1 MKLKNQKGFTLIE
14 LMVVIVIIGI
24 LAAVAIP
31 KMFGMSA
38 KAKASEVGP
47 TVAGWERTQA
57 AYIIET
63 GVVGSNQRIGFT
75 DPTAE
80 SRTFIYTNS
89 VTAANTA
96 ASGIF
101 SATSEIALGDC
112 TVANAKWGTTMA
124 AASGGAADR
133 TAPTNGDCLALTP
146 SFEAP

>member
-63 GVVGSNQRIGFT
+63 GVAGSFQKIGFT
-75 DPTAE
+75 DPSVE
-80 SRTFIYTNS
+80 SRTYTYTTNLL
-89 VTAANTA
+89 TTNTGANTTFT
-96 ASGIF
+96 AS
-101 SATSEIALGDC
+101 STIALGDC
-112 TVANAKWGTTMA
+112 PVASAVWTSAMA
-124 AASGGAADR
+124 AASGGSADR
-133 TAPTNGDCLALTP
+133 GAPSQADCEALTP